1 MRGDHLHRACRIGLD
16 HCARLRV
23 RGERRIR
30 KGEAIDGVAAL
41 AHSAR
46 EQVVQSN
53 VSNAHGRKRTM
64 LATNAT

>member
-1 MRGDHLHRACRIGLD
+1 M
-16 HCARLRV
+16 

-46 EQVVQSN
+46 EQAVQWN

-64 LATNAT
+64 LARNMT